1 MLGSGL
7 KPDRIGLRKV
17 LGACMVVDVDVTS
30 EAHVKAGHGPL
41 PPLLSFI
48 SHPVGRTIIVTARC
62 LQYSCHGVGMA
73 HLIAANTTGVLHL
86 CEVVKCCLKIA
97 RRNAEW

>member
-17 LGACMVVDVDVTS
+17 LGACMVVDVDVMS

-48 SHPVGRTIIVTARC
+48 SHPVGRAIIVTARC
-62 LQYSCHGVGMA
+62 LQYSCQRRWNGPFDRGKHHRCFAFVRGRE
-73 HLIAANTTGVLHL
+73 VLSED
-86 CEVVKCCLKIA
+86 CSEEC
-97 RRNAEW
+97 